1 MYASGAPFN
10 AIANDEFTLMVEA
23 IGKYGPGVTPPS
35 QYQLREPLLKEEVE
49 RINGLLK
56 PQEEELKKNGC
67 TIMTDAWTYQKRRS
81 IMNLCINSKGGTM
94 FRSSKVCPDEAHTGA
109 YIFEYV
115 NRCIEEVGEE
125 NVVQVVTD
133 NATNNM
139 AAAKSQRC

>member
-1 MYASGAPFN
+1 
-10 AIANDEFTLMVEA
+10 MVEA

-94 FRSSKVCPDEAHTGA
+94 FRSSKDCPDEAHTGA